1 MVRVSVLMP
10 VYRTNEEYLRE
21 AISSI
26 LAQTYSDFEFLILDD
41 CPEDDRELIV
51 KSYKDRRIK
60 YLRNEA
66 NMGISES
73 RNKLVD
79 MARGEYLAVMD
90 HDDVSLPERLEKQVD
105 YLDAHPDVGV
115 VGCCY
120 CIIDTKKTV
129 LLPENTFEI
138 KVLLMDSCALC
149 HPSSMIRKSVLIENK
164 IRYEKEYSPAEDYKL
179 WCSLVP
185 YTNFYNLQEIL
196 FCYRDW
202 KHNTSNTECKNMKFI
217 TSVIQA
223 ENYIK
228 FPSLY
233 SVFLKMRRV
242 VKRLNLFGI
251 IPFIKIIETYQLKKI
266 YVCGVHIISLKIKK

>member
-60 YLRNEA
+60 YLRNET

-90 HDDVSLPERLEKQVD
+90 HDDVSLPERLEKQVN

-115 VGCCY
+115 VGCWTDVFPDNKGLY
-120 CIIDTKKTV
+120 FPSDDFK
-129 LLPENTFEI
+129 I
-138 KVLLMDSCALC
+138 KSLMMNICAVV
-149 HPSSMIRKSVLIENK
+149 HPSSMLRKSVLIENK

-179 WCSLVP
+179 WCNLVP

-217 TSVIQA
+217 TSIIQA

-233 SVFLKMRRV
+233 SVFLKTRRV

-251 IPFIKIIETYQLKKI
+251 IPFIKIIETHQLKKI